1 MSSLDD
7 LLRAVPFFATMS
19 ATELA
24 QLELMG
30 SIVACGAGAAVFR
43 ENDEADRLYV
53 ILEGEVRIVR
63 CDRRPDGSA
72 VETQLAVLGR
82 GDYFGEMA
90 LLSDGRRTASVICQ
104 APSRFFA
111 LERDR
116 FFTLAAQSSQLITH
130 LIRSLTAKIQ
140 GSNEKFLEQL
150 LEKEQLQAQAEIRR
164 HRAIADMVVGV
175 AHELNTP
182 LGVINNAASVIERR
196 LASLGQGGTGQGA
209 AQGTGREAH
218 FEDLLGDLIGAV
230 HLVQKNV
237 ARAHQLLQRFR
248 SISVTQLADTRQ
260 RIHLVALVEEVAQL
274 RRLQSPESRL
284 DLRVTCRLHDE
295 DAYWVGYPRYLSQV
309 LDCLLSNVERHAYD
323 ETGGGVEIEM
333 AEVPVTGVPRFSIA
347 VRDRGRGIAA
357 SHLPRVFDPFF
368 TTARAQGALGLG
380 LSIARNIVTSLLAGQ
395 IRAQSTPGEGTT
407 ITVELPRV
415 LEETSSDELVEDVP
429 EAGAGA
435 TSTSSSR

>member
-19 ATELA
+19 APELA
-24 QLELMG
+24 QLEHTG
-30 SIVACGAGAAVFR
+30 SIVACGAGTAVFR

-53 ILEGEVRIVR
+53 ILDGEVRVVR
-63 CDRRPDGSA
+63 CDHRPDGAA

-111 LERDR
+111 LERER
-116 FFTLAAQSSQLITH
+116 FFALAAQSSQLITH

-182 LGVINNAASVIERR
+182 LGIINNAASVIERR
-196 LASLGQGGTGQGA
+196 LAALGQGGQSGTGA
-209 AQGTGREAH
+209 GREAH
-218 FEDLLGDLIGAV
+218 FEELLGDLSGAV

-248 SISVTQLADTRQ
+248 SISVMQLADTRQ
-260 RIHLVALVEEVAQL
+260 RIHLVALVDEVAQL
-274 RRLQSPESRL
+274 RRLQSPEGRL
-284 DLRVTCRLHDE
+284 DLHITCRLHDE

-309 LDCLLSNVERHAYD
+309 LDCVLSNVERHAYD
-323 ETGGGVEIEM
+323 EAGGVVEIEM
-333 AEVPVTGVPRFSIA
+333 AEVPVTGLPRFSIA
-347 VRDRGRGIAA
+347 VRDRGRGIAPL
-357 SHLPRVFDPFF
+357 HLPRVFDPFF

-380 LSIARNIVTSLLAGQ
+380 LSIARNIVTSLLSGR
-395 IRAQSTPGEGTT
+395 IRAHSTPGEGTT
-407 ITVELPRV
+407 ITVELPRI
-415 LEETSSDELVEDVP
+415 LEETSSDELVEELP
-429 EAGAGA
+429 GADA
-435 TSTSSSR
+435 SSVSPPR

>member
-24 QLELMG
+24 QLEHMG

-63 CDRRPDGSA
+63 CDHRPDGAA

-116 FFTLAAQSSQLITH
+116 FFALAAQSSQLITH

-196 LASLGQGGTGQGA
+196 LASLGPGA
-209 AQGTGREAH
+209 GREAH

-323 ETGGGVEIEM
+323 EAGGAVEIEM
-333 AEVPVTGVPRFSIA
+333 VEVPVTGVPRFSIA

-395 IRAQSTPGEGTT
+395 IRAQSSPGGGTT

-415 LEETSSDELVEDVP
+415 LEETSSDELIEDVP
-429 EAGAGA
+429 ETEAGAGA
-435 TSTSSSR
+435 GVTSTSPSR

>member
-19 ATELA
+19 PTELA
-24 QLELMG
+24 QLEHMG

-53 ILEGEVRIVR
+53 ILEGEVRVVR
-63 CDRRPDGSA
+63 CDRRPDGTA

-116 FFTLAAQSSQLITH
+116 FFALAAQSSQLITH
-130 LIRSLTAKIQ
+130 LIRSLTSKIH
-140 GSNEKFLEQL
+140 GTNEKFLEQL

-182 LGVINNAASVIERR
+182 LGIINNAASVIERR
-196 LASLGQGGTGQGA
+196 LMGLGQGGQGA
-209 AQGTGREAH
+209 NRTEH
-218 FEDLLGDLIGAV
+218 VEDLLGDLIGAV

-260 RIHLVALVEEVAQL
+260 RIHLVALVDEVAQL
-274 RRLQSPESRL
+274 RRLQSPDSRL
-284 DLRVTCRLHDE
+284 DLRITCRLHDE

-323 ETGGGVEIEM
+323 GAGGAVEIEM
-333 AEVPVTGVPRFSIA
+333 AEVPVTGLPRFAIA

-395 IRAQSTPGEGTT
+395 IRAQSAPGEGTT
-407 ITVELPRV
+407 ITVELPRI
-415 LEETSSDELVEDVP
+415 LEETSSDELVE
-429 EAGAGA
+429 ELASEE
-435 TSTSSSR
+435 TSTASPSR

>member
-116 FFTLAAQSSQLITH
+116 FFALAAQSSQLITH

-140 GSNEKFLEQL
+140 GSNEKFLGQL

-182 LGVINNAASVIERR
+182 LGIINNAASVIERR
-196 LASLGQGGTGQGA
+196 LMALSQGA
-209 AQGTGREAH
+209 GREAH
-218 FEDLLGDLIGAV
+218 FDELLGDLFGAV

-248 SISVTQLADTRQ
+248 SISVMQLADTRQ

-274 RRLQSPESRL
+274 RRLQSPEGRL
-284 DLRVTCRLHDE
+284 DLRINCRLHDE

-309 LDCLLSNVERHAYD
+309 LDCLLSNIERHAYD
-323 ETGGGVEIEM
+323 EAGGLVEIEM
-333 AEVPVTGVPRFSIA
+333 AEVPVTGLPRFSIA
-347 VRDRGRGIAA
+347 VRDRGRGIAT

-407 ITVELPRV
+407 ITVELPRI
-415 LEETSSDELVEDVP
+415 LEETSSDEPVEDLP
-429 EAGAGA
+429 GGGA
-435 TSTSSSR
+435 SSVSRSR